1 MNGDFGKLILL
12 LLALYGTYRSART
25 AWRLAVE
32 LFG

>member
-1 MNGDFGKLILL
+1 VDNVAKFVMF

-25 AWRLAVE
+25 AVRLAGE